1 MYRFSMTAD
10 RRPRTIAT
18 LAVIAL
24 GAATIFAAACGDRP
38 EPTREPVSVGTPE
51 APVVQ
56 ATATEPAVKTPVIP
70 ENITYTDAEAAFR
83 ARDYGTATLAF
94 EQYVTTHP
102 ENPFG
107 FYMLGLSAWKSGE
120 HERATGAFEE
130 AIRLD
135 PRHVKSHFNLAR
147 VLLETGKVEEAREQI
162 VLGLEIDSMSA
173 EGYRLLGRADY
184 EAGNSDGAI
193 DDYRKALTLDDRDVW
208 SMNNLGLIYIR
219 QDRPGEAI
227 PPLARAVEL
236 RGNAPVFQNNLG
248 MALELVGQYQAAAQA
263 YEAALAADSSYV
275 KASENLQRVQRLTQ
289 GTDEAPVDL
298 KDVSLKFQ
306 DMIQEWKTPAE
317 PDMPADTI
325 GTIDPITIIPDT
337 VVSD

>member
-1 MYRFSMTAD
+1 MYRFSMTTD

-24 GAATIFAAACGDRP
+24 GAATIFAAACGDRA
-38 EPTREPVSVGTPE
+38 EPTREPVSVGTPD
-51 APVVQ
+51 APVVR
-56 ATATEPAVKTPVIP
+56 TTTPAEVSAKAPVIP
-70 ENITYTDAEAAFR
+70 ENITYADAEAAFR
-83 ARDYGTATLAF
+83 SRDYVTATLAF

-147 VLLETGKVEEAREQI
+147 VLLETGKADEAREQI
-162 VLGLEIDSMSA
+162 VLGLEIDSTSA

-219 QDRPGEAI
+219 RDQPGEAI
-227 PPLARAVEL
+227 LPLARAVEL
-236 RGNAPVFQNNLG
+236 RSNAPVFQNNLG
-248 MALELVGQYQAAAQA
+248 MALELVGQYQAASQT
-263 YEAALAADSSYV
+263 YEAALAADSTYV
-275 KASENLQRVQRLTQ
+275 KASENLQRVQHLTQ
-289 GTDEAPVDL
+289 DAEEASVDL
-298 KDVSLKFQ
+298 KDVALKFQ
-306 DMIQEWKTPAE
+306 DMIQEWKTPVE
-317 PDMPADTI
+317 PDVPADTM
-325 GTIDPITIIPDT
+325 GAVPEPVEVDS
-337 VVSD
+337 VQ